1 MPADSTPGTEQWS
14 GTSRLRLSALIRRID
29 LTSVQVQL
37 TIGIVFVAAV
47 FTALYPDRFATWR
60 NVENMARQGGTLAVV
75 AIGQTFAL
83 ISGGFDISV
92 AATMGLASTFG
103 ALAMIEYGVPAGIA
117 AGLGAGLVVGLLNGA
132 LIARYRVTPFIA
144 TLGMLAIAR
153 GVANEVSDGRSVSGI
168 PSSFEWFGGGDWGP
182 IPATVGMAIV
192 VFVFTSFVLY
202 RTRPGL
208 YLYATGGS
216 EKASRLSGVNVVGS
230 ELSAY
235 VMCSL
240 LAAVAGLMLASRVSV
255 GQASLGQGF
264 ELMSIATAVIGEVA
278 IGGGVG
284 RLSGVILGVVLVSV
298 LSTGMNIAQ
307 LTEFMTPHRH
317 QHTASHGF
325 AQGPKVVRRPLTP
338 RLRTRF
344 ARRSH
349 TLRHLNPQR
358 RHRDHSRA
366 DSTSTS
372 KRSTASTSTP
382 STRTRHK
389 CSRTDITSDIEAS
402 LDRRFATSPI
412 PARPQ
417 PLSKDVTPTQPT
429 YPRSLHKYECCPGD
443 SDGDRVCR
451 VSSLDQW
458 YDG

>member
-1 MPADSTPGTEQWS
+1 MPSEATPGTERES
-14 GTSRLRLSALIRRID
+14 GNSRLRPLDLIRRID

-37 TIGIVFVAAV
+37 TIGIVFIAAV

-83 ISGGFDISV
+83 VSGGFDISV

-103 ALAMIEYGVPAGIA
+103 ALAMLEYGVAAGVA
-117 AGLGAGLVVGLLNGA
+117 AGLGAGLAVGLLNGT
-132 LIARYRVTPFIA
+132 LIARFRVTPFIA

-192 VFVFTSFVLY
+192 VFVLASFILY

-230 ELSAY
+230 ELTAY

-240 LAAVAGLMLASRVSV
+240 LAAVGGLMLASRVSV

-264 ELMSIATAVIGEVA
+264 ELMSIATAVIGGVA

-307 LTEFMTPHRH
+307 LTEFT
-317 QHTASHGF
+317 QEIVTG
-325 AQGPKVVRRPLTP
+325 VVLIGAVLIDRF
-338 RLRTRF
+338 RLRGR
-344 ARRSH
+344 
-349 TLRHLNPQR
+349 QR
-358 RHRDHSRA
+358 RRVEATLSA
-366 DSTSTS
+366 DES
-372 KRSTASTSTP
+372 
-382 STRTRHK
+382 
-389 CSRTDITSDIEAS
+389 EAS
-402 LDRRFATSPI
+402 ELRDAT
-412 PARPQ
+412 
-417 PLSKDVTPTQPT
+417 
-429 YPRSLHKYECCPGD
+429 G
-443 SDGDRVCR
+443 
-451 VSSLDQW
+451 
-458 YDG
+458 